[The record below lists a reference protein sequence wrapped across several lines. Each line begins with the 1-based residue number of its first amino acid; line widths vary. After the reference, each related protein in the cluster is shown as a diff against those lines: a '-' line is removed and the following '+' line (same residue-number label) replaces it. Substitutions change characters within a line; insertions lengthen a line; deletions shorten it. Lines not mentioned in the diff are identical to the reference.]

1 MGGQKDWHR
10 ERERES
16 SLVRAVELV
25 AFAAGSRAPCSP
37 SPTKEGGELC
47 ISITGQILGTRA
59 ESQQIVAAR
68 PLYCL
73 QYPVPAKS
81 SA

>member
-1 MGGQKDWHR
+1 MNSMSG
-10 ERERES
+10 S
-16 SLVRAVELV
+16 SDPLVVAV
-25 AFAAGSRAPCSP
+25 AIAHQWPCSP
-37 SPTKEGGELC
+37 TPTKEGGELC

-59 ESQQIVAAR
+59 ESQQIVATR